1 MHPKNFESNRI
12 QKSALETGVCNFKWD
27 FDKIYSHMLMASKCK
42 NHFKIK
48 LHCKLFQFHLE
59 YILRKLFH
67 SKSHTHTLF
76 KCIRCAS
83 LMPQCD
89 QMHFNCTFQSICTVD
104 LWRTMAKASQTLWS
118 FHLKNAW
125 TYKHSW
131 IMSFFH
137 FEPSS
142 SKCSVPLDD
151 AWT

>member
-67 SKSHTHTLF
+67 SKSHTHTHYSNVF
-76 KCIRCAS
+76 GARRWCPSVIKCI
-83 LMPQCD
+83 LTV
-89 QMHFNCTFQSICTVD
+89 HFNRYALWICGEPWQKPVKHFDHSI
-104 LWRTMAKASQTLWS
+104 WRTHEHINIA
-118 FHLKNAW
+118 
-125 TYKHSW
+125 
-131 IMSFFH
+131 
-137 FEPSS
+137 E
-142 SKCSVPLDD
+142 
-151 AWT
+151 